1 MYWPLLTCVYLYAQK
16 QREVWDH
23 DQASRIFPQLLFQIL
38 LAQPLVKMSHFFG
51 VLFLLSFLTQFCVY
65 GFHGV
70 LIVLCWGKFFCSG
83 LVRCPEEKT
92 RSLRDDYVVTA
103 WQLEVLPC
111 WSQNLWG
118 KLSRS
123 PQCLLLQCPQCRKFH
138 IPFRFQ
144 FTFCFIQ
151 DGRIFT
157 ATRYEFQFK
166 IPGRCH
172 SQGSRSIKFW

>member
-1 MYWPLLTCVYLYAQK
+1 
-16 QREVWDH
+16 
-23 DQASRIFPQLLFQIL
+23 
-38 LAQPLVKMSHFFG
+38 MSHFFG

-70 LIVLCWGKFFCSG
+70 LIVLCWGKFYCSG
-83 LVRCPEEKT
+83 LVRCPEEKA

-123 PQCLLLQCPQCRKFH
+123 PQCLPLQCSQCRKFH
-138 IPFRFQ
+138 TPFRLQ
-144 FTFCFIQ
+144 FTFFFSFKMGEFSQQLDMSFSSKYLEDVIPKVANQ
-151 DGRIFT
+151 SNFDSN
-157 ATRYEFQFK
+157 AYYEKVNSWSWDPRKLYDIRLSTQMTQ
-166 IPGRCH
+166 CLYLVL
-172 SQGSRSIKFW
+172 Q